1 MRPSERLTDVSY
13 NVMKVMAENGRH
25 LGSEHVLWG
34 RVDFLESFSST
45 LVQNLLGREALVL
58 IEVVGGH
65 ATSEVADIVGAE
77 LGQDGLSGRAFI
89 FSWEAIW

>member
-13 NVMKVMAENGRH
+13 NVMKVMAENGHH

-45 LVQNLLGREALVL
+45 LVQNLLGWKALVL
-58 IEVVGGH
+58 IEVVGSH
-65 ATSEVADIVGAE
+65 ASSELVDIISAE
-77 LGQDGLSGRAFI
+77 LG
-89 FSWEAIW
+89 